1 LFNENPVTSLKI
13 KKQALPTTG
22 SIKTQKYSPSITGH
36 EHLGFYRSKNHKY
49 VDGWKM
55 FVPVNTNSK
64 KVKTSQETIKVFYS
78 PGDAQQSCFKIY

>member
-13 KKQALPTTG
+13 QKQALPTAG

-36 EHLGFYRSKNHKY
+36 KNHKY
-49 VDGWKM
+49 VNGWKM

-64 KVKTSQETIKVFYS
+64 KVKTAKETIKVFYS
-78 PGDAQQSCFKIY
+78 PGDAQ